1 MDRSSSHFVKVGWRI
16 LSIYEILF
24 VTSGQGGTPFE
35 KVVRVAADTLKIVE
49 TAHEAEF
56 VLRQVY
62 LFPHHLFQ
70 QYYQVGYRDLQKGF
84 NTEVSQAPTTE
95 IKISQLFRTQLFM

>member
-35 KVVRVAADTLKIVE
+35 KVERVAADTWNIVE
-49 TAHEAEF
+49 TAHEAGF
-56 VLRQVY
+56 VLSQVY
-62 LFPHHLFQ
+62 HFPHHLFQ

-84 NTEVSQAPTTE
+84 NTEVSQASTN
-95 IKISQLFRTQLFM
+95 